1 MAKRTTIS
9 IRYEIAQNVRSW
21 ILKRKYTV
29 KDLANKTGIEY
40 YTLLRYVK
48 GKSGIPTKKLKRIT
62 KALSVSVSNLL
73 LERKPLRENSCFDK
87 DKTQETY
94 NFIGKYMKISERE
107 PRKAINALTKFI
119 RAQEESDVKAARI
132 RMAKNMLELEFDAD
146 IIYQATGLS
155 IDEYDNKELVVC
167 KRHKEGQE
175 MKKWRII
182 REYTQEEL
190 AKELGVAHS
199 QIHNYEQ
206 GKSTFLS
213 EVACKAAEILSVDA
227 EDLITEEDYYEGEDE
242 EAENELLSLTREFKR
257 IDNQESRDE
266 LNILIEFL
274 SQREQI
280 YKEKIDKAEGIKVAN
295 NLIRLGVS
303 IDIILQI
310 TSLSTDEITQ
320 LESYTP
326 DVKDN

>member
-1 MAKRTTIS
+1 M
-9 IRYEIAQNVRSW
+9 
-21 ILKRKYTV
+21 
-29 KDLANKTGIEY
+29 KT
-40 YTLLRYVK
+40 K
-48 GKSGIPTKKLKRIT
+48 G
-62 KALSVSVSNLL
+62 
-73 LERKPLRENSCFDK
+73 
-87 DKTQETY
+87 
-94 NFIGKYMKISERE
+94 RE

-213 EVACKAAEILSVDA
+213 EVACKVAEILSVDDK
-227 EDLITEEDYYEGEDE
+227 DLITEEDYYEGEDE

-274 SQREQI
+274 SERRQI
-280 YKEKIDKAEGIKVAN
+280 YREKIDKAEGIKVAN
-295 NLIRLGVS
+295 NLLILGISVDAISS
-303 IDIILQI
+303 I
-310 TSLSTDEITQ
+310 TGLSSENQ
-320 LESYTP
+320 S
-326 DVKDN
+326 

>member
-21 ILKRKYTV
+21 ILKRKYTQ

-48 GKSGIPTKKLKRIT
+48 GKCGIPTEKLKRIA
-62 KALSVSVSNLL
+62 KALSVPISNLL
-73 LERKPLRENSCFDK
+73 PPPREDSCFDK
-87 DKTQETY
+87 DKAQETY
-94 NFIGKYMKISERE
+94 DFMGKYMKTKGRE

-190 AKELGVAHS
+190 AKELGVASS

-213 EVACKAAEILSVDA
+213 EVACKAAK
-227 EDLITEEDYYEGEDE
+227 YY
-242 EAENELLSLTREFKR
+242 
-257 IDNQESRDE
+257 Q
-266 LNILIEFL
+266 
-274 SQREQI
+274 
-280 YKEKIDKAEGIKVAN
+280 
-295 NLIRLGVS
+295 
-303 IDIILQI
+303 
-310 TSLSTDEITQ
+310 
-320 LESYTP
+320 
-326 DVKDN
+326 

>member
-9 IRYEIAQNVRSW
+9 IRYKIAQNIRSW
-21 ILKRKYTV
+21 VLKRKYTQ

-48 GKSGIPTKKLKRIT
+48 GKCGIPTEKLKRIA
-62 KALSVSVSNLL
+62 KALSVPISNLL
-73 LERKPLRENSCFDK
+73 PPPREDSCFDK
-87 DKTQETY
+87 DKAQETY
-94 NFIGKYMKISERE
+94 DFMGKYMKTKGRE
-107 PRKAINALTKFI
+107 PRKAINPLTKFI

-132 RMAKNMLELEFDAD
+132 RMAKNMLKLEFDAD
-146 IIYQATGLS
+146 IIYRATGLS
-155 IDEYDNKELVVC
+155 TNEYNNKELVVC
-167 KRHKEGQE
+167 KRYKEGQE

-190 AKELGVAHS
+190 AKELGVARS

-213 EVACKAAEILSVDA
+213 EMACKVAEILSVDA

-274 SQREQI
+274 SERRQI
-280 YKEKIDKAEGIKVAN
+280 YREKIDKAEGIKVAN
-295 NLIRLGVS
+295 NLLILGISVDAISS
-303 IDIILQI
+303 ITGLSRKPIY
-310 TSLSTDEITQ
+310 TS
-320 LESYTP
+320 
-326 DVKDN
+326 

>member
-21 ILKRKYTV
+21 ILKRKYTQ

-48 GKSGIPTKKLKRIT
+48 GKCGIPTEKLKRIA
-62 KALSVSVSNLL
+62 KALSVPISNLL
-73 LERKPLRENSCFDK
+73 PPPREDSCFDK
-87 DKTQETY
+87 DKAQETY
-94 NFIGKYMKISERE
+94 DFMGKYMKTKGRG

-213 EVACKAAEILSVDA
+213 EVACKVAEILSVDDK
-227 EDLITEEDYYEGEDE
+227 DLITEEDYYEDE

-266 LNILIEFL
+266 LNILIGFL
-274 SQREQI
+274 SQRKQI

-295 NLIRLGVS
+295 NLLILGISVDAISS
-303 IDIILQI
+303 ITGLSRKPIY
-310 TSLSTDEITQ
+310 TS
-320 LESYTP
+320 
-326 DVKDN
+326 

>member
-21 ILKRKYTV
+21 ILKRKYTQ

-48 GKSGIPTKKLKRIT
+48 GKCGIPTEKLKRIA
-62 KALSVSVSNLL
+62 KALSVPISNLL
-73 LERKPLRENSCFDK
+73 PPPREDSCFDK
-87 DKTQETY
+87 DKAQETY
-94 NFIGKYMKISERE
+94 DFMGKYMKTKGRG

-167 KRHKEGQE
+167 KRYKEGQE

-190 AKELGVAHS
+190 AKELGVASS

-227 EDLITEEDYYEGEDE
+227 EDLITEEDYYESEDE
-242 EAENELLSLTREFKR
+242 EVENELLSSTREFKR

-274 SQREQI
+274 SQRRQI

-295 NLIRLGVS
+295 NLLILGIP
-303 IDIILQI
+303 IDIIP
-310 TSLSTDEITQ
+310 EITGLTVEE
-320 LESYTP
+320 LET
-326 DVKDN
+326 K

>member
-21 ILKRKYTV
+21 ILKRKYTQ

-48 GKSGIPTKKLKRIT
+48 GKCGIPTEKLKRIA
-62 KALSVSVSNLL
+62 KALSVPISNLL
-73 LERKPLRENSCFDK
+73 PPPREDSCFDK
-87 DKTQETY
+87 DKAQETY
-94 NFIGKYMKISERE
+94 DFMGKYMKTKGRG

-213 EVACKAAEILSVDA
+213 EMACKVAEILSVDDK
-227 EDLITEEDYYEGEDE
+227 DLITEEDYYEDE

-257 IDNQESRDE
+257 IDNQESRDK
-266 LNILIEFL
+266 LNILIGFL
-274 SQREQI
+274 SQRKQI

-295 NLIRLGVS
+295 NLLILGISVDAISS
-303 IDIILQI
+303 I
-310 TSLSTDEITQ
+310 TGLSSENQ
-320 LESYTP
+320 S
-326 DVKDN
+326 